1 LARTSLQCRECKK
14 EYETAFKYVCDDCFG
29 PLDVKYDFPTL
40 TKDTFSNREQT
51 YWRYFE
57 LLPIENKSN
66 IVSIGAGM
74 TPLTKAENLGKK
86 LGLNNLYIKNDSVNP
101 TFSFKDRPAGVA
113 ISKAKELGL
122 TAVGCASTGNLAS
135 ATAAHA
141 AAAGLPCHV
150 FAPSNIEMAKIA
162 QALSYGANY
171 IAVDGTY
178 DDANRIAAQIGDS
191 TGNLASA
198 TAAHAAAAGL
208 PCHVFAP
215 SNIEMAKIA
224 QALSYGAN
232 YIAVD
237 GTYDDANRIAAQIGD
252 SKGIGVVNINMR
264 SHYVEGSKTFSY
276 EVAEQ
281 LDWQVPDQLIVP
293 VGSGAMLNAICKG
306 FEELQTVSLLDDVSN
321 MHMIAAQ
328 PHGCAPIVDAF
339 KKNTKEVIPVENPD
353 TVAKSLAIGD
363 PGDGRYVL
371 KRLEQYN
378 GFAEE
383 CNNQEILD
391 AILLLAQTEGI
402 FTEPAGGVSISILQK
417 MVEQGKIDKN
427 DKVVC
432 YVTGNGLKATESI
445 MQVLSKPTV
454 YKPNINEISAVVQ

>member
-14 EYETAFKYVCDDCFG
+14 EYESTFKYICDECFG
-29 PLDVKYDFPTL
+29 PLDVKYDFPTV

-57 LLPIENKSN
+57 LLPIEDKSN

-74 TPLTKAENLGKK
+74 TPLTKAEKLGEK
-86 LGLNNLYIKNDSVNP
+86 LGLKNLYIKNDSVNP

-113 ISKAKELGL
+113 VSKAKEFGL
-122 TAVGCASTGNLAS
+122 SAVGCASTGNLAS

-141 AAAGLPCHV
+141 AKGGFACHV
-150 FAPSNIEMAKIA
+150 FAPSDIEMAKI
-162 QALSYGANY
+162 
-171 IAVDGTY
+171 T
-178 DDANRIAAQIGDS
+178 
-191 TGNLASA
+191 
-198 TAAHAAAAGL
+198 
-208 PCHVFAP
+208 
-215 SNIEMAKIA
+215 

-252 SKGIGVVNINMR
+252 SKGIGIVNINMR
-264 SHYVEGSKTFSY
+264 SHYVEGSKTLAF

-306 FEELQTVSLLDDVSN
+306 FEELQQVSLLNDVSN

-339 KKNTKEVIPVENPD
+339 KKNSTDVIPVEYPD

-371 KRLEQYN
+371 KRLKQYN

-391 AILLLAQTEGI
+391 AIILLARTEGI
-402 FTEPAGGVSISILQK
+402 FTEPAGGVSLAVLQK
-417 MVEQGKIDKN
+417 MIEQGKIDKN

-445 MQVLSKPTV
+445 MSVLQKPRV
-454 YKPNINEISAVVQ
+454 MKADIAEISAVVN

>member
-14 EYETAFKYVCDDCFG
+14 EYESTFKYICDECFG
-29 PLDVKYDFPTL
+29 PLDVKYDFPTI
-40 TKDTFSNREQT
+40 TKNTFSNREQT

-57 LLPIENKSN
+57 LLPIEQKSN
-66 IVSIGAGM
+66 IISIDAGM
-74 TPLTKAENLGKK
+74 TPLSKAEK
-86 LGLNNLYIKNDSVNP
+86 LGDALGLKNLYIKNDSVNP

-113 ISKAKELGL
+113 VSKAKEFGL
-122 TAVGCASTGNLAS
+122 SAVGCASTGNLAS

-141 AAAGLPCHV
+141 AKGGFPCHV
-150 FAPSNIEMAKIA
+150 FAPSDIEMAKI
-162 QALSYGANY
+162 
-171 IAVDGTY
+171 T
-178 DDANRIAAQIGDS
+178 
-191 TGNLASA
+191 
-198 TAAHAAAAGL
+198 
-208 PCHVFAP
+208 
-215 SNIEMAKIA
+215 

-252 SKGIGVVNINMR
+252 SKGIGIVNINMR
-264 SHYVEGSKTFSY
+264 SYYVEGSKTLAY

-306 FEELQTVSLLDDVSN
+306 FEELQSVSLLDDVSN

-339 KKNTKEVIPVENPD
+339 KKNSKEVIPVEHPD

-371 KRLEQYN
+371 KRLQQYN

-383 CNNQEILD
+383 TNNKEILD
-391 AILLLAQTEGI
+391 AILLLARTEGI
-402 FTEPAGGVSISILQK
+402 FTEPAGGVSVAVLQK

-427 DKVVC
+427 DSVVC
-432 YVTGNGLKATESI
+432 YVTGNGLKSTEAI
-445 MQVLSKPTV
+445 MEILPKPKV
-454 YKPNINEISAVVQ
+454 MKADVNEISAVVQ